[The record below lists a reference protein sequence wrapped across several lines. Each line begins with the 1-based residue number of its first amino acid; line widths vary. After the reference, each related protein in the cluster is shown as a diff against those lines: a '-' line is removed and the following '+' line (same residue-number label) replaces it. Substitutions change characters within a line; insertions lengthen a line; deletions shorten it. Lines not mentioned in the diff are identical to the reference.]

1 MLDLGALVSGLV
13 TGLREGVE
21 AALIIAI
28 VCAYLGKTGNARYI
42 SRVLVGSGLAVAL
55 SVVLGIAIFAAV
67 GGLPEPYEQYIEAAM
82 MIVAAAVVTWMLFW
96 MKRQAAGLGGELRSR
111 VDRAL
116 TEGGA
121 WGLTLLAFTAVIRE
135 GIETAVFLVG
145 QVAAARTEGT
155 AGALGVIVGALAG
168 LAIAVAIGYAV
179 YAGTRRIDLRLFFR
193 WTGVFLIFIAAGLLS
208 RATHE
213 LIEIGVITIG
223 SQVAFDLGSILPHD
237 AGIGLFLRA
246 LFGYSSE
253 PEVLTLG
260 VWLVYVVVVL
270 GAYLRPAR
278 STTSAAAD
286 IDTAAAAVAVA
297 APEHAPTPAD
307 GVSAATS

>member
-1 MLDLGALVSGLV
+1 VLDPGALVSGLV

-42 SRVLVGSGLAVAL
+42 PRVLVGAGLAVAL
-55 SVVLGIAIFAAV
+55 SAALGVAIFAAV
-67 GGLPEPYEQYIEAAM
+67 GGLPEPYEQYLEAAM
-82 MIVAAAVVTWMLFW
+82 MIVAAVVVTWMLFW
-96 MKRQAAGLGGELRSR
+96 MRRQAAGLGGELRAR

-121 WGLTLLAFTAVIRE
+121 WGLAILAFTAVIRE
-135 GIETAVFLVG
+135 GVETAVFLVG
-145 QVAAARTEGT
+145 QVSAARAEG
-155 AGALGVIVGALAG
+155 APGALGVIVGALAG

-179 YAGTRRIDLRLFFR
+179 YAGTRRIDLRRFFR
-193 WTGVFLIFIAAGLLS
+193 WTGVLLIFIAAGLVS

-213 LIEIGVITIG
+213 LIEVGVIAVGT
-223 SQVAFDLGSILPHD
+223 QVAFDLGSILPQD

-253 PEVLTLG
+253 PELLTLG
-260 VWLVYVVVVL
+260 VWLGYVVIVL
-270 GAYLRPAR
+270 ALYLRPAR
-278 STTSAAAD
+278 RTTPAAEVAA
-286 IDTAAAAVAVA
+286 AAAAVSEA
-297 APEHAPTPAD
+297 APT
-307 GVSAATS
+307 SAERASVATS